1 MNPVIPMSYKVDWF
15 QCTES
20 GLNNKSLTV
29 FSSKFWKF
37 LELIGYDLANFKP
50 ANARYFYNTGLSSKS
65 DGMNIYYDDPN
76 KGLNEFSPKNICF
89 QITGNGAS
97 GLAIKLSNY
106 FKTNDFESVWYEF
119 FKIVNKFELKVTR
132 LDVALDD
139 YNNPSS
145 LKLDQLERKLSL
157 RQFRATKHTFNIVKE
172 KSTNGV
178 VKGETIYLGTR
189 KRHQDGY
196 LIRFYDKYAEF
207 KSKGGLMPRQVED
220 VLAEAEVGT
229 KVGTHKWQRYEIEI
243 HGKACMKFI
252 EQVLGG
258 MSFGM
263 LYKGLM
269 KNAIEFLKV
278 SRSNKNRNY
287 WKVCDWWTEFLD
299 GAEKCSLA
307 EPFEVSNFNRTLK
320 WLRLAVLPSIKVID
334 EVLQSR
340 GLDFYD
346 LMKETKVLQF
356 SKRQEQLKNDAL
368 AMSDSEL
375 DSYIEQFKQ
384 GEY

>member
-1 MNPVIPMSYKVDWF
+1 MVMNSVIPISYKLDWF

-145 LKLDQLERKLSL
+145 LKLDQLERKLSR

-207 KSKGGLMPRQVED
+207 KSRGLTMPRQVED
-220 VLAEAEVGT
+220 VLTNG

-243 HGKACMKFI
+243 HGKACMNFI
-252 EQVLGG
+252 KQVLGG
-258 MSFGM
+258 MTFGI

-278 SRSNKNRNY
+278 NRSNKNRNY
-287 WKVCDWWTEFLD
+287 WQVCDWWANFLD

-307 EPFEVSNFNRTLK
+307 EPFEISDLNRTLR
-320 WLRLAVLPSIKVID
+320 WLRLGVLPTIHLID
-334 EVLQSR
+334 DILQQR
-340 GLDFYD
+340 GLDFYE
-346 LMKETKVLQF
+346 LMKNTNVPQY
-356 SKRQEQLKNDAL
+356 SQQHEQLKDA
-368 AMSDSEL
+368 AFGMSDKEIN
-375 DSYIEQFKQ
+375 SYIEQFKQ